1 MDGQRYQKGLVSACS
16 ENYKG
21 NTNHRNSWRRKYIFR
36 FVTCRLTMIYSCL
49 NGEIFYDHY
58 KTLLLLIF
66 YYQIKEKRKLS
77 YCKTN
82 RFIKMLLKL
91 SNYNLRIGLLN
102 CDLLNVT
109 DNILSRKRSS
119 YKKWKDIPPIHPC

>member
-1 MDGQRYQKGLVSACS
+1 MEKEVYFQICYMQINDDLQLFK
-16 ENYKG
+16 
-21 NTNHRNSWRRKYIFR
+21 WRD
-36 FVTCRLTMIYSCL
+36 
-49 NGEIFYDHY
+49 FYDHY
-58 KTLLLLIF
+58 KTLLLLII

-77 YCKTN
+77 YCKTKN

-109 DNILSRKRSS
+109 DNILSRKRSRF
-119 YKKWKDIPPIHPC
+119 KK